1 MRSMICACSTKTTQ
15 DFLHNFNSSNE
26 KQAAAKQTFV
36 FRELLN
42 EQRSDEVGRR
52 ARKLRSIGNLTFK
65 ILWNYI
71 ILVICVAGFRGGG
84 VLALM
89 LPVLQIFLSWLNYC
103 ENEKWQTVLM
113 LECHLLIST
122 ALGLYLEGYLY
133 LRYISDDAESVL
145 VFREIWKIG
154 VVLVSGLLIITTLLK
169 YLFTRNH
176 IGKEKTG

>member
-1 MRSMICACSTKTTQ
+1 
-15 DFLHNFNSSNE
+15 
-26 KQAAAKQTFV
+26 
-36 FRELLN
+36 
-42 EQRSDEVGRR
+42 
-52 ARKLRSIGNLTFK
+52 
-65 ILWNYI
+65 
-71 ILVICVAGFRGGG
+71 LVICVAGFRGGG

-113 LECHLLIST
+113 LECNLLIST

>member
-1 MRSMICACSTKTTQ
+1 
-15 DFLHNFNSSNE
+15 
-26 KQAAAKQTFV
+26 
-36 FRELLN
+36 
-42 EQRSDEVGRR
+42 
-52 ARKLRSIGNLTFK
+52 
-65 ILWNYI
+65 
-71 ILVICVAGFRGGG
+71 
-84 VLALM
+84 
-89 LPVLQIFLSWLNYC
+89 
-103 ENEKWQTVLM
+103 M